1 MQGGSGSGWA
11 PASAD
16 TGPARFPRLLLPT
29 PSRRLPKH
37 GTPGASPHFEEGN
50 RLSGLA
56 SLAACPSRS
65 LVRAEPVAVPCSRLA
80 LLRCAPPGHGAA
92 TRDGVRPRAPPAPAP
107 APYVEDV
114 QGDAGPGG
122 DIAASP
128 SPFPEQEGVAAR
140 PPLWPGPHLL
150 ALRRHAA
157 ANGHRGG
164 GTAGGC
170 QPPRARERG
179 NGERASR
186 RAPGRGGGA
195 AGLGEEPPSN
205 SPRTTA
211 RQGCGG
217 LTLVPRLTP
226 RAPDRQH
233 DRRAA
238 PGLLLHRAEG

>member
-1 MQGGSGSGWA
+1 MRPGRRGDRVQGGSGSGWA

-37 GTPGASPHFEEGN
+37 GTPGASPHFEEGD
-50 RLSGLA
+50 RPSGLA

-128 SPFPEQEGVAAR
+128 SPFPEQEGVAAH
-140 PPLWPGPHLL
+140 PPPWPGPHLL
-150 ALRRHAA
+150 ALRRRAA

-170 QPPRARERG
+170 QPPGHGSAETGSARAAAPRAVGEEPRG
-179 NGERASR
+179 WGRSR
-186 RAPGRGGGA
+186 RA
-195 AGLGEEPPSN
+195 
-205 SPRTTA
+205 TA
-211 RQGCGG
+211 RGP
-217 LTLVPRLTP
+217 LL
-226 RAPDRQH
+226 AKAAE
-233 DRRAA
+233 DRRWSHA
-238 PGLLLHRAEG
+238 